1 MSSLDKALNAMFDDY
16 WGDSEPR
23 DYQEVPNGRYPCKV
37 VGMVLNESQSSGR
50 LQCSW
55 DCVILEG
62 DHRARHIFKHDGLDT
77 EDGVSFFK
85 GAIGRLGHDVPESK
99 KALFKMIDEIL
110 EGPTYLLLQVSTR
123 KRKSQ
128 DTGEVREFSNKKI
141 VKALDASEVTDDLT
155 EDESTTLLSANSI
168 DRDAD
173 AGESPGS
180 KSKKKQR
187 KAGDNDRP
195 ESDPSESGK
204 EGRTSPVSLEGKLN
218 KVERKLVLKLAKK
231 SDSDFDPDNYD
242 SSEELLCDLADYH
255 GLTGRYVEPAKLIR
269 RVVKAIRSQQN
280 E

>member
-1 MSSLDKALNAMFDDY
+1 MDSLDQALDAMFDDY

-37 VGMVLNESQSSGR
+37 VGMVLNKSQSSDR

-55 DCVILEG
+55 DCVVLEG

-85 GAIGRLGHDVPESK
+85 GTLGRLGYDMPESK
-99 KALFKMIDEIL
+99 KALYKVIDEIL

-123 KRKSQ
+123 KRKSR

-141 VKALDASEVTDDLT
+141 VKALDASEVVDDLT
-155 EDESTTLLSANSI
+155 EDESATLLGADSTDI
-168 DRDAD
+168 DVDARKTS
-173 AGESPGS
+173 GGNR
-180 KSKKKQR
+180 KKQR
-187 KAGDNDRP
+187 RTRDND
-195 ESDPSESGK
+195 ENEPSKDRASAGLDAAVRLK
-204 EGRTSPVSLEGKLN
+204 GKLS
-218 KVERKLVLKLAKK
+218 KEERNLVLKLAKE
-231 SDSDFDPDNYD
+231 SDSAFDPDNYA

-255 GLTGRYVEPAKLIR
+255 GLTGRFTEPAKLIR